1 MNMQQT
7 KVGPHTLST
16 TSKAVSPFTFASCT
30 IAHQGHPQRNEDA
43 TMVDRRR
50 GLAAVFDGVGG
61 ANAGEVASQLGA
73 RTIRRAWKRIVQC
86 HLLATTSVLPVLS
99 DDLDVQALLHR
110 VIEEAQEA
118 ISAEGDR
125 RVKMA
130 ALQEGKDT
138 YPETTAAVALLSQYS
153 TKKSYRMTY
162 AHVGDSRIY
171 LLRSNE
177 RLQRLTFDDGYS
189 LLKIQDQT
197 LTEEDALRIDQATH
211 IDQLSEM
218 EREIFS
224 KRNGIT
230 QCLGHFTP
238 KNSSLTIHTA
248 QVEIFP
254 GDQILLCSDGI
265 HDNLTDAEIEVII
278 RRRARTTVAHHLVQC
293 ALKRS
298 REGCLRAKQD
308 DMSAVVI
315 TCNF

>member
-7 KVGPHTLST
+7 KIGPHRLST
-16 TSKAVSPFTFASCT
+16 TSKTVSPFTFASRT
-30 IAHQGHPQRNEDA
+30 IAHQGHPQRNEDT

-73 RTIRRAWKRIVQC
+73 RTIRRAWKRIMQC
-86 HLLATTSVLPVLS
+86 HLADTSSALPVLS
-99 DDLDVQALLHR
+99 DELDVQALLHQ

-130 ALQEGKDT
+130 AIQAGKDT
-138 YPETTAAVALLSQYS
+138 YPETTAAVTALCQYPM
-153 TKKSYRMTY
+153 KKGYQVAY

-189 LLKIQDQT
+189 MLKIQDQT
-197 LTEEDALRIDQATH
+197 LNEEDALRIDQATSA
-211 IDQLSEM
+211 DQLSEM

-238 KNSSLTIHTA
+238 KNFGAYHTH
-248 QVEIFP
+248 
-254 GDQILLCSDGI
+254 CSGRDF
-265 HDNLTDAEIEVII
+265 
-278 RRRARTTVAHHLVQC
+278 C
-293 ALKRS
+293 WRS
-298 REGCLRAKQD
+298 DSTL
-308 DMSAVVI
+308 
-315 TCNF
+315 